1 MIGLLDNRA
10 NPALYLT
17 LKLSL
22 RQLQIFIAIAERETT
37 TAAAD
42 AVSLSQ
48 SAVSSALAELEA
60 SLDAK
65 VFDRIGRRLLLNDVG
80 RSLLPDAR
88 AVLAGVS
95 DIEGR
100 FGPGLKNGG
109 HAVRLRLAASTSIGN
124 YLLPRLLAEFCRDAF
139 EPEIE
144 LRIGNTS
151 EVCTALA
158 RFEADL
164 GFIEGPA
171 HDSTL
176 AVLPWLSD
184 ELVVVCAPDHAL
196 ARTSQKRPV
205 SLEKLGQAPWLL
217 REAGSGTREV
227 VDQVLLPQLHQLRCS
242 MHFGSNESIKQAAA
256 AGLGISCLSLGVVSD
271 LIELGRLMRLKT
283 VLTGLNR
290 RLYLVHHSKKVFS
303 APMQDFFEFCVA
315 RESPIPSL
323 N

>member
-1 MIGLLDNRA
+1 
-10 NPALYLT
+10 

-37 TAAAD
+37 TAAAI

-48 SAVSSALAELEA
+48 SAVSSALAELET

-80 RSLLPDAR
+80 RALLPDAR
-88 AVLAGVS
+88 AVLAAVNE
-95 DIEGR
+95 IEGQ
-100 FGPGLKNGG
+100 FGSGLRAGRR
-109 HAVRLRLAASTSIGN
+109 AVRLRLAASTSIGN

-139 EPEIE
+139 DPQIE

-151 EVCTALA
+151 EVCASLA

-171 HDSTL
+171 HDSAL
-176 AVLPWLSD
+176 AVLPWMRD
-184 ELVVVCAPDHAL
+184 EMVVVSAPDHLL
-196 ARTSQKRPV
+196 AHTSQQEPV
-205 SLEKLGQAPWLL
+205 SLDQLRQAPWLL

-227 VDQVLLPQLHQLRCS
+227 VEQMLLPQLRELHCS

-256 AGLGISCLSLGVVSD
+256 AGLGISCLSHGVVSD
-271 LIELGRLMRLKT
+271 LIELGRLVKLKT

-303 APMQDFFEFCVA
+303 APMQAFFEFCVA
-315 RESPIPSL
+315 LESPAL
-323 N
+323 V